1 MAFTYVRVYANPST
15 ISELAMG
22 LRHSL
27 MDFNNTQ
34 GRREGELGDKGGA
47 VDLGICICIVMSF
60 KINLMHLALLIAH
73 YPSRN
78 WP

>member
-1 MAFTYVRVYANPST
+1 
-15 ISELAMG
+15 
-22 LRHSL
+22 